1 MNAYLK
7 ISFQKDSRIFLVKL
21 LNNTLGLAM
30 EKAMSGEIPPDPSL
44 LNMTSNAMTNKIDE

>member
-1 MNAYLK
+1 
-7 ISFQKDSRIFLVKL
+7 
-21 LNNTLGLAM
+21 M